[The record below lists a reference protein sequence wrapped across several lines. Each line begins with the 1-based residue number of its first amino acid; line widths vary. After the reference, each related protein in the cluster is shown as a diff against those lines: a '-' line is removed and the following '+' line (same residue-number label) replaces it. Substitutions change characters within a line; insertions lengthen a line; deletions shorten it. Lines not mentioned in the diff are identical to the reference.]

1 MEVAYTAYTIYTA
14 YTSQRVACDCVSIY
28 CYMVLKSGAGI
39 WLYDFMGFMRKK
51 WRGWSE

>member
-1 MEVAYTAYTIYTA
+1 MEVAYTAYTP
-14 YTSQRVACDCVSIY
+14 QRVACDCVSIY
-28 CYMVLKSGAGI
+28 CYMVLKSAAGI